1 MRFVIAAGSL
11 LVWVVAAPMITSAQ
25 LPRPADLAGI
35 ARKLPS
41 LDRFMTNRPLETTFD
56 DTIGAQPYLDRRNI
70 TRQPGDMK
78 RLPRT
83 SNGSFI
89 LQPGLWEGTFESYC
103 LRPATWAPG
112 AGDGYLWARLK
123 GARATAIGTILRGS
137 AAHPNV
143 PRGDIQMLLWA
154 ILSRTRVDD
163 MPATLQAAARVL
175 LPASE
180 IRSVNASGFQV
191 LDAASRVQLFRD
203 VSGPLRQVLDI
214 ESDLRYQFSKGN
226 ANYEQIEKIA
236 VLAGAPPA
244 QNKNAITRGQW
255 SRHPGGYY
263 IRYYPDSFAEM
274 RMQVLVPARVRVVR
288 DQLNRIVLM
297 EANGR
302 KVETTYNDAVAPR
315 THPQVP
321 RLKAYAFKTIRV
333 TRRGAGGKPEV
344 LEIKDRGYT
353 FHHTP
358 QTRRGVIAMLMAV
371 ASDAFSAVTGTPLEA
386 RQDWGGWAGRAERA
400 HNYWEDAEYLRARAD
415 AAARRGDASSVD
427 DAGDT
432 EHYED
437 GIETAITGD
446 TADRVGWIAETHE
459 MFNEA
464 LEYAISVLDGLPGTS
479 TTGDS
484 PGYDP
489 GGGVATGS
497 GGGQTLGASGR

>member
-1 MRFVIAAGSL
+1 MRIVL
-11 LVWVVAAPMITSAQ
+11 TLVLSATLSGVVAAQ

-41 LDRFMTNRPLETTFD
+41 LDRLMTNRPLETSFD
-56 DTIGAQPYLDRRNI
+56 DTVGPQPHLDRRNI

-89 LQPGLWEGTFESYC
+89 LQPGLWEGTFEGYC

-154 ILSRTRVDD
+154 ILSKTRVDD
-163 MPATLQAAARVL
+163 MPPKLQAAARAL

-180 IRSVNASGFQV
+180 IRSVNVNGFQV
-191 LDAASRVQLFRD
+191 LDAASRTQLFRD

-214 ESDLRYQFSKGN
+214 ESDLRYQFSRGN

-244 QNKNAITRGQW
+244 QNRNEIKRGQW
-255 SRHPGGYY
+255 SRHPGGYFV
-263 IRYYPDSFAEM
+263 RYYPNSFAEM

-288 DQLNRIVLM
+288 DRLNRIVLL
-297 EANGR
+297 EDSRGR
-302 KVETTYNDAVAPR
+302 KVETTYNDAVEPR
-315 THPQVP
+315 THPRVP
-321 RLKAYAFKTIRV
+321 QLKAYAFKTIRL
-333 TRRGAGGKPEV
+333 TRRGPGGAPQV

-358 QTRRGVIAMLMAV
+358 RTRRGVIAMLIDGVRDTFA
-371 ASDAFSAVTGTPLEA
+371 AVTGTPLEA
-386 RQDWGGWAGRAERA
+386 RQDPYGDWAGRAERA

-415 AAARRGDASSVD
+415 AARRTGDASSVD
-427 DAGDT
+427 EAGDT

-464 LEYAISVLDGLPGTS
+464 LEYAISVLDGLPGS
-479 TTGDS
+479 SSTGDS
-484 PGYDP
+484 PTYDP
-489 GGGVATGS
+489 GGGIATGS
-497 GGGQTLGASGR
+497 GGGQSLGASGR

>member
-1 MRFVIAAGSL
+1 MRVALA
-11 LVWVVAAPMITSAQ
+11 LVLVVLPAVVAAQ

-41 LDRFMTNRPLETTFD
+41 LDRLMTNRPLETTFD
-56 DTIGAQPYLDRRNI
+56 DTVGAQPYLDHRNI

-83 SNGSFI
+83 SNGSFM

-112 AGDGYLWARLK
+112 AGDGYLWARIK
-123 GARATAIGTILRGS
+123 GARANAIGSILRGS

-154 ILSRTRVDD
+154 ILSRTRVND
-163 MPATLQAAARVL
+163 MPPKLQAAARAL

-180 IRSVNASGFQV
+180 INAVNANGFQV
-191 LDAASRVQLFRD
+191 MDVASRTRLFRD
-203 VSGPLRQVLDI
+203 LTAPVRQVLDI
-214 ESDLRYQFSKGN
+214 ENDLRYQFSRGN
-226 ANYEQIEKIA
+226 ANYDQIEKIA

-244 QNKNAITRGQW
+244 QNKNEIKRGQW
-255 SRHPGGYY
+255 SRHPGGYFV
-263 IRYYPDSFAEM
+263 RYYPDSFAEM
-274 RMQVLVPARVRVVR
+274 RMQVLVPAQVRIVR
-288 DQLNRIVLM
+288 DRLNRIVLM
-297 EANGR
+297 EDASGR
-302 KVETTYNDAVAPR
+302 KVETTYNDAVEPR
-315 THPQVP
+315 THPRVP
-321 RLKAYAFKTIRV
+321 QLKAYPFKTIRL
-333 TRRGAGGKPEV
+333 THRGPGGTPQV

-358 QTRRGVIAMLMAV
+358 RTRRGVIAMLMDGV
-371 ASDAFSAVTGTPLEA
+371 RHAFTAITGMPLEA
-386 RQDWGGWAGRAERA
+386 RQGWDDWARRGERA

-427 DAGDT
+427 EAGDT
-432 EHYED
+432 EHYRD

-446 TADRVGWIAETHE
+446 TGDRIAFIAETHE
-459 MFNEA
+459 LFNEA
-464 LEYAISVLDGLPGTS
+464 LEFATSVIDSLPGTS
-479 TTGDS
+479 TTDDS
-484 PGYDP
+484 PTYDP

-497 GGGQTLGASGR
+497 GGGQTLGGSGRFD

>member
-1 MRFVIAAGSL
+1 MRIVLTLALAATLSA
-11 LVWVVAAPMITSAQ
+11 VVAAQ

-41 LDRFMTNRPLETTFD
+41 LDRLMTNRPLDTSFD
-56 DTIGAQPYLDRRNI
+56 DAIGPQPFLDRRNI
-70 TRQPGDMK
+70 TRPPGDMK

-112 AGDGYLWARLK
+112 VGDGYLWARLK
-123 GARATAIGTILRGS
+123 GARANAIGTILRGS

-154 ILSRTRVDD
+154 ILSRTRVND
-163 MPATLQAAARVL
+163 MPPKLQAAARAL

-180 IRSVNASGFQV
+180 INAVNANGFQI
-191 LDAASRVQLFRD
+191 LDAASRTQLFRD

-214 ESDLRYQFSKGN
+214 ENDLRYQFSRGN

-244 QNKNAITRGQW
+244 QNQNEIKRGQW

-263 IRYYPDSFAEM
+263 VRYYPNSFAEM
-274 RMQVLVPARVRVVR
+274 RMQVLVPARVRIVR
-288 DQLNRIVLM
+288 DRLNRIVLL
-297 EANGR
+297 EDSSGR
-302 KVETTYNDAVAPR
+302 KVETTYNDAVEPR
-315 THPQVP
+315 THPRVP
-321 RLKAYAFKTIRV
+321 QLKAYAFKTIRL
-333 TRRGAGGKPEV
+333 TRRGPGGTPQV

-353 FHHTP
+353 FHNTP
-358 QTRRGVIAMLMAV
+358 RTRRGLIAVLIDGV
-371 ASDAFSAVTGTPLEA
+371 RDAFTAVTGTPLEA
-386 RQDWGGWAGRAERA
+386 RQDPWADWGGRAERA

-415 AAARRGDASSVD
+415 AAARRGDESSVD

-432 EHYED
+432 GHYED

-479 TTGDS
+479 TTGDA
-484 PGYDP
+484 PTYDP
-489 GGGVATGS
+489 GGGIATGS
-497 GGGQTLGASGR
+497 GGGQSLGASGR